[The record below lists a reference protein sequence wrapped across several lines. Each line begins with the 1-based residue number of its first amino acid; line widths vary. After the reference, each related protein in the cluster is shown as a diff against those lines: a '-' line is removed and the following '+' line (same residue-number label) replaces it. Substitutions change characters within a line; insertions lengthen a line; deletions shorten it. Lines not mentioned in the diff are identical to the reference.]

1 MSIGNQIMSIRRE
14 RQLTQE
20 QFGSLFHVTRQ
31 TVSNWENGKSY
42 PDLQLLVAISDQF
55 GVSLDTLLKEDTKM
69 VKAIDRE
76 RRLGVAKR
84 EKAVN
89 HFFTSA
95 GTGLVAS
102 CVISPASAARTAIFI
117 AGFLMILIGWW
128 RQSRWEEKML
138 SRLAENPDEK
148 NCLRFCSIL
157 TCLRQSA
164 TMLPPILA
172 GRRGFEKIDT
182 IEQNKNFVQ
191 SSGG

>member
-55 GVSLDTLLKEDTKM
+55 GISLDTLLKEDTKM

-76 RRLGVAKR
+76 RGLGVAKR

-95 GTGLVAS
+95 GTGLVAP

-148 NCLRFCSIL
+148 N
-157 TCLRQSA
+157 
-164 TMLPPILA
+164 
-172 GRRGFEKIDT
+172 
-182 IEQNKNFVQ
+182 
-191 SSGG
+191 

>member
-55 GVSLDTLLKEDTKM
+55 GISLDTLLKEDTKM

-76 RRLGVAKR
+76 RGLGVVKR

-89 HFFTSA
+89 HFLTSA

-138 SRLAENPDEK
+138 SGLAENQDEK
-148 NCLRFCSIL
+148 
-157 TCLRQSA
+157 T
-164 TMLPPILA
+164 
-172 GRRGFEKIDT
+172 
-182 IEQNKNFVQ
+182 
-191 SSGG
+191 

>member
-55 GVSLDTLLKEDTKM
+55 GISLDTLLKEDTKM

-76 RRLGVAKR
+76 RGLGVAKR

-95 GTGLVAS
+95 GTGLVTS

-148 NCLRFCSIL
+148 N
-157 TCLRQSA
+157 
-164 TMLPPILA
+164 
-172 GRRGFEKIDT
+172 
-182 IEQNKNFVQ
+182 
-191 SSGG
+191 

>member
-1 MSIGNQIMSIRRE
+1 MSIGNQIMSIRRK

-55 GVSLDTLLKEDTKM
+55 GISLDTLLKEDTKM

-76 RRLGVAKR
+76 RGLGVAKR

-95 GTGLVAS
+95 GIGLVAS
-102 CVISPASAARTAIFI
+102 CVISPASAARTAIFM

-138 SRLAENPDEK
+138 SGLAENQDEE
-148 NCLRFCSIL
+148 
-157 TCLRQSA
+157 T
-164 TMLPPILA
+164 
-172 GRRGFEKIDT
+172 
-182 IEQNKNFVQ
+182 
-191 SSGG
+191 

>member
-1 MSIGNQIMSIRRE
+1 MSIGNKIMAIRRE
-14 RQLTQE
+14 QQLTQE

-55 GVSLDTLLKEDTKM
+55 GISLDTLLKEDTKM

-76 RRLGVAKR
+76 RGLGVVKR

-89 HFFTSA
+89 HFLTSA

-148 NCLRFCSIL
+148 N
-157 TCLRQSA
+157 
-164 TMLPPILA
+164 
-172 GRRGFEKIDT
+172 
-182 IEQNKNFVQ
+182 
-191 SSGG
+191 

>member
-55 GVSLDTLLKEDTKM
+55 GISLDTLLKEDTKM

-76 RRLGVAKR
+76 RGLGVAKR
-84 EKAVN
+84 EKAVD

-148 NCLRFCSIL
+148 N
-157 TCLRQSA
+157 
-164 TMLPPILA
+164 
-172 GRRGFEKIDT
+172 
-182 IEQNKNFVQ
+182 
-191 SSGG
+191 

>member
-55 GVSLDTLLKEDTKM
+55 GISLDTLLKEDTKM

-76 RRLGVAKR
+76 RGLGVVKR

-89 HFFTSA
+89 HFLTSA

-102 CVISPASAARTAIFI
+102 CVISPASAARTAIFM

-138 SRLAENPDEK
+138 SGLAENQDEK
-148 NCLRFCSIL
+148 
-157 TCLRQSA
+157 T
-164 TMLPPILA
+164 
-172 GRRGFEKIDT
+172 
-182 IEQNKNFVQ
+182 
-191 SSGG
+191 

>member
-1 MSIGNQIMSIRRE
+1 MSIGNQIMAIRRE
-14 RQLTQE
+14 QQLTQE

-55 GVSLDTLLKEDTKM
+55 GVSLDTLLKDDTKM

-76 RRLGVAKR
+76 RGLGVVKR

-89 HFFTSA
+89 HFLTSA

-138 SRLAENPDEK
+138 SGLAENQDEK
-148 NCLRFCSIL
+148 
-157 TCLRQSA
+157 T
-164 TMLPPILA
+164 
-172 GRRGFEKIDT
+172 
-182 IEQNKNFVQ
+182 
-191 SSGG
+191 

>member
-55 GVSLDTLLKEDTKM
+55 GISLDTLLKEDTKM

-76 RRLGVAKR
+76 RELGLAKR

-89 HFFTSA
+89 HFLTSA

-102 CVISPASAARTAIFI
+102 CVISPASITRTAIFI

-148 NCLRFCSIL
+148 N
-157 TCLRQSA
+157 
-164 TMLPPILA
+164 
-172 GRRGFEKIDT
+172 
-182 IEQNKNFVQ
+182 
-191 SSGG
+191 

>member
-55 GVSLDTLLKEDTKM
+55 GISLDTLLKEDTKM

-76 RRLGVAKR
+76 RGLGVAKR

-117 AGFLMILIGWW
+117 AGFLVETVALGRENAFTLSGEPRREKLITILFNLDFLKSVCYHEAI
-128 RQSRWEEKML
+128 
-138 SRLAENPDEK
+138 D
-148 NCLRFCSIL
+148 
-157 TCLRQSA
+157 T
-164 TMLPPILA
+164 
-172 GRRGFEKIDT
+172 RRKGGHFEKVDA

>member
-42 PDLQLLVAISDQF
+42 PDLQLLIAISDQF
-55 GVSLDTLLKEDTKM
+55 GVSLDIMLKDDTNM

-76 RRLGVAKR
+76 RAAGTVKR
-84 EKAVN
+84 EKAVT
-89 HFFTSA
+89 HFFTGA

-148 NCLRFCSIL
+148 N
-157 TCLRQSA
+157 
-164 TMLPPILA
+164 
-172 GRRGFEKIDT
+172 
-182 IEQNKNFVQ
+182 
-191 SSGG
+191 

>member
-1 MSIGNQIMSIRRE
+1 MSIGNQIMVIRRE

-55 GVSLDTLLKEDTKM
+55 GISLDTLLKEDTKM

-76 RRLGVAKR
+76 RELGLAKR

-89 HFFTSA
+89 HFFASA
-95 GTGLVAS
+95 GTGLVTS
-102 CVISPASAARTAIFI
+102 CVMSSASATRTAIFI

-128 RQSRWEEKML
+128 KQSRWEEKML
-138 SRLAENPDEK
+138 SCLAENLDEK
-148 NCLRFCSIL
+148 
-157 TCLRQSA
+157 T
-164 TMLPPILA
+164 
-172 GRRGFEKIDT
+172 
-182 IEQNKNFVQ
+182 
-191 SSGG
+191 

>member
-1 MSIGNQIMSIRRE
+1 MSIGNQIMAIRRE

-55 GVSLDTLLKEDTKM
+55 GISLDTLLKDDTKM

-76 RRLGVAKR
+76 RGLGVVKR

-89 HFFTSA
+89 HFLTSA

-102 CVISPASAARTAIFI
+102 CVISPASAARTAIFM

-138 SRLAENPDEK
+138 SGLAENQDEK
-148 NCLRFCSIL
+148 
-157 TCLRQSA
+157 T
-164 TMLPPILA
+164 
-172 GRRGFEKIDT
+172 
-182 IEQNKNFVQ
+182 
-191 SSGG
+191 

>member
-1 MSIGNQIMSIRRE
+1 MAIRRE
-14 RQLTQE
+14 QQLTQE

-55 GVSLDTLLKEDTKM
+55 GVSLDTLLKDDTKM

-76 RRLGVAKR
+76 RGLGVVKR

-89 HFFTSA
+89 HFLTSA

-138 SRLAENPDEK
+138 SGLAENQDEK
-148 NCLRFCSIL
+148 
-157 TCLRQSA
+157 T
-164 TMLPPILA
+164 
-172 GRRGFEKIDT
+172 
-182 IEQNKNFVQ
+182 
-191 SSGG
+191 